1 MTAVDLP
8 ANCGWRNTDDIS
20 SKILTRI
27 RPSLIGK
34 IMGQIITSKC
44 MKLLKIDKMVKE
56 SRVNH
61 SKQSNSLGHLTEE
74 EKHLAS

>member
-1 MTAVDLP
+1 
-8 ANCGWRNTDDIS
+8 
-20 SKILTRI
+20 
-27 RPSLIGK
+27 
-34 IMGQIITSKC
+34 